1 MLRGTKENRSF
12 RALTLKHAG
21 MVALC
26 FLLLASTIVAV
37 IPQANLLHSTL
48 APAAYAQETDT
59 GEAEETDTG
68 EAEETDTGDS
78 TAPTVTS
85 TEPVDGA
92 TDVPVTLTSITA
104 TFSEL
109 VQGVDDTT
117 FTIDGITG
125 EVTYDSQSNT
135 ATFTPSENLAFETEY
150 IASLSSAITDAA
162 GNPLTATEWSFTTA
176 AEGDEEVPLGEVP
189 LGEVQSGEEDDT
201 TAPTVTS
208 TEPVD
213 GATDVPVTLTSI
225 TATFSELVQGVDD
238 TTFTVSQGDTAVE
251 GTVAYDS
258 QSNTATFTPS
268 ENLAFETEYIASL
281 SSAITDAAGNPLTA
295 TEWSFTTAA
304 EGDEE
309 VPLGEEVQSGGG
321 TDPSGVDELYATAS
335 GGPTWYIS
343 EQEDPTSEGHFYLSM
358 YSGSTI
364 GYSGSGIWNVDATSG
379 TQEHGIRMHV
389 DSPSGSWTNTEMTG
403 YFKALSG
410 SDQFTMIARH
420 GPSYQDD
427 NGCQAYGYYGMTTI
441 DGNVFFKKK
450 LYHFNDGYTKRLA
463 QVDALSS
470 LSDNRWIGMKFV
482 VYDLSNGDV
491 KLELWIDDGDMT
503 NNWRKVSE
511 LVDSGNHAVEGG
523 DDCGRQATDTIDSGT
538 RVTYR
543 VDNMEFDFKKL
554 SAREIEPPNGAETSA
569 VAAEPQEEETSG
581 SDEPQGDEQTSGSDE
596 PQGDEQTSGSDEG

>member
-1 MLRGTKENRSF
+1 MLRGTRENRSF
-12 RALTLKHAG
+12 RALTLNYAG
-21 MVALC
+21 MAALC

-68 EAEETDTGDS
+68 EAEETDTGEAEETDTGDS

-92 TDVPVTLTSITA
+92 TDVAVTLTSI
-104 TFSEL
+104 
-109 VQGVDDTT
+109 
-117 FTIDGITG
+117 
-125 EVTYDSQSNT
+125 N
-135 ATFTPSENLAFETEY
+135 
-150 IASLSSAITDAA
+150 
-162 GNPLTATEWSFTTA
+162 
-176 AEGDEEVPLGEVP
+176 
-189 LGEVQSGEEDDT
+189 
-201 TAPTVTS
+201 
-208 TEPVD
+208 
-213 GATDVPVTLTSI
+213 
-225 TATFSELVQGVDD
+225 ATFSELVQGVDD

-268 ENLAFETEYIASL
+268 ENLAFDSEYIASL

-304 EGDEE
+304 EGDEDTAAAAGE
-309 VPLGEEVQSGGG
+309 VPPGGG
-321 TDPSGVDELYATAS
+321 TDPFGVDELYATAS
-335 GGPTWYIS
+335 SGPTWYIA
-343 EQEDPTSEGHFYLSM
+343 EQEDPTSDGHFYLSM
-358 YSGSTI
+358 YSGTTI
-364 GYSGSGIWNVDATSG
+364 GYSGSGVWNVDATSG

-403 YFKALSG
+403 YFKAVSG

-420 GPSYQDD
+420 GPSYHDD
-427 NGCQAYGYYGMTTI
+427 NGCQAYGYYGMTAI

-482 VYDLSNGDV
+482 VYDLPNGDV

-503 NNWRKVSE
+503 NNWRKVTE
-511 LVDSGNHAVEGG
+511 LVDSGNHAVVGG

-554 SAREIEPPNGAETSA
+554 SAREIEPSNGGESAAGTAAAEPQEEEESA
-569 VAAEPQEEETSG
+569 AGTAAAEPQEEETS
-581 SDEPQGDEQTSGSDE
+581 SSEEPQGDEQTGSSDE
-596 PQGDEQTSGSDEG
+596 EQQ